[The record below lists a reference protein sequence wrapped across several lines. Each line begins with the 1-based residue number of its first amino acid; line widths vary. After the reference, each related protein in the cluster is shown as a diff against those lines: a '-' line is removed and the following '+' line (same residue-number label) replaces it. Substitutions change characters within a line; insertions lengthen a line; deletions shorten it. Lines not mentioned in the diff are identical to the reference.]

1 MAIKAKESEAGA
13 PAPEPR
19 TNAKPGM
26 VAEAPPP
33 RVNAE
38 VEKRLNPYIEAT
50 ANEHQRYLKL
60 ATENPERAARLL
72 SLKDMEYLERE
83 HTLNKKQIEGAKQW
97 LAKQPKEVQ
106 DFIAQQQAEIGHP
119 QMKDMELLRL
129 VLNRMRFENR
139 QALGSAAT
147 AKGIPAK
154 MAV

>member
-1 MAIKAKESEAGA
+1 MAIKAKEPEAGA
-13 PAPEPR
+13 SAPEPR
-19 TNAKPGM
+19 TNAKAGM

-50 ANEHQRYLKL
+50 SDEHQRYQKL

-97 LAKQPKEVQ
+97 LAKQPKETQ
-106 DFIAQQQAEIGHP
+106 DFIAARQAEIGHP

-139 QALGSAAT
+139 QALGASSGPGA
-147 AKGIPAK
+147 GPAK
-154 MAV
+154 MAM

>member
-1 MAIKAKESEAGA
+1 MALKAKDPEAGA
-13 PAPEPR
+13 TAPEPR
-19 TNAKPGM
+19 AKNVS
-26 VAEAPPP
+26 VAETPPP

-60 ATENPERAARLL
+60 ASENPERAARLL

-97 LAKQPKEVQ
+97 LEKQPTEVQ
-106 DFIAQQQAEIGHP
+106 ELIARQQTEIGHP
-119 QMKDMELLRL
+119 QMRDMEFVRL

-139 QALGSAAT
+139 QALGATSGPKTGAAR
-147 AKGIPAK
+147 